1 MEADSPARP
10 RPSGAEARTLRFR
23 LVTATGPVCSLAGVI
38 AALASF
44 RPWTHATLADRGAD
58 LLVVNQTG
66 WELAPAGQLVFAV
79 GVVVTLLV
87 LIPPAEENIWLR
99 RLIPVAGLVM
109 VIIPLTALQTAEP
122 VARKLERLRIGTFQT
137 ENPAATHG
145 TAFGLWVILAAGAV
159 ILVAGCARLVL
170 ERSTRPGGDVS
181 RPTDAA
187 SPPAGRAPDHE
198 LSPER
203 EGDPDRSPDRD
214 TS

>member
-44 RPWTHATLADRGAD
+44 RPWTHATLSDRGAD

-66 WELAPAGQLVFAV
+66 WGLAPAGQLVFAL
-79 GVVVTLLV
+79 GVAVALLL

-137 ENPAATHG
+137 VNPTATHG
-145 TAFGLWVILAAGAV
+145 TAFGLWVILTAGVVILAAG
-159 ILVAGCARLVL
+159 GARLVL
-170 ERSTRPGGDVS
+170 ERGTRPDGDMS
-181 RPTDAA
+181 RPVGET
-187 SPPAGRAPDHE
+187 SPAGDHTSGRD
-198 LSPER
+198 LSTER
-203 EGDPDRSPDRD
+203 EGNPDRSPDRD